1 MELLV
6 DEWIQLDI
14 VFQSCLMFISI
25 EISGRKD
32 AMRCAHR
39 VTIIWKGVF
48 AFHYSVLCLRAVAS
62 LFSRLNSA
70 ILIASLFCAEL
81 SISTTARTCTEH
93 IVDCT
98 HSCIANTIM
107 QASINFMNW
116 DLLIVM
122 WSSLCAVITLASIQ
136 LYHIFALWDAILSS
150 TIAID
155 VLLLLVAK

>member
-1 MELLV
+1 MDTIGYSVSKLFNVCLFR
-6 DEWIQLDI
+6 LK
-14 VFQSCLMFISI
+14 FQA
-25 EISGRKD
+25 ER
-32 AMRCAHR
+32 MRCAHR

-93 IVDCT
+93 TLHTLV
-98 HSCIANTIM
+98 HSKYDY
-107 QASINFMNW
+107 ASIKFMNW